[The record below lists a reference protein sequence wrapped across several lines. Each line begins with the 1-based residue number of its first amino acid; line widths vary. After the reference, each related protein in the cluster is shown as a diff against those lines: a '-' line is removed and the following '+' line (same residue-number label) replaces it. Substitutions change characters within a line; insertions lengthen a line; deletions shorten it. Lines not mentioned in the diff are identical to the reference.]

1 MNHPNQIQQRG
12 NAVTQKFILG
22 AASAFAALLLTGT
35 PTPAIAADHRDAPV
49 VDDDPAADIND
60 VYMFRDPNNK
70 NKLVLVLSTY
80 PLENPRFATSYQYDP
95 DVIFQIG
102 FDVNGDGAFDRFVT
116 AKFSPL
122 TNGAGSLQT
131 VTVTLPGG
139 KTITGN
145 VTQPTIQSPQPTPT
159 IIVKNGITVFAGP
172 RDDPFFFD
180 LAGFNRVV
188 SKINMTS
195 VNGGPGT
202 ADPSLFTHIDSF
214 AGFNVQALVIEA
226 PIADFVGKSKK
237 FGISAF
243 SYRKVG
249 PKVRGDGR
257 TITSDGVVYQSID
270 RMGNPAV
277 NTAFITPAL
286 KDGFNTALPKKD
298 SADYAAT
305 IVATLKKYGTNKTN
319 TGILASVVFP
329 DTLKLDLSKAD
340 GFPNGRRL
348 QDDVID
354 TELQL
359 AFNQKLGGGF
369 GDGVNG
375 NDEPYLA
382 RFPFVGLP
390 HTAPDA
396 K

>member
-1 MNHPNQIQQRG
+1 MTNRF
-12 NAVTQKFILG
+12 ALS
-22 AASAFAALLLTGT
+22 AASALTAMLVAAGM
-35 PTPAIAADHRDAPV
+35 PALAADHRDSPV

-60 VYMFRDPNNK
+60 VYMFRDPADK
-70 NKLVLVLSTY
+70 TKLVLVLSTY

-102 FDVNGDGAFDRFVT
+102 FDVDGNGTFERNVT

-122 TNGAGSLQT
+122 SNGAGSLQT

-139 KTITGN
+139 KTATGN
-145 VTQPTIQSPQPTPT
+145 VTQPTIQAPEPVPT
-159 IIVKNGITVFAGP
+159 IINQNGIKVFAGP

-180 LAGFNRVV
+180 LIGFSRVV
-188 SKINMTS
+188 AKINATS
-195 VNGGPGT
+195 INGGKGQ
-202 ADPSLFTHIDSF
+202 ADPTLFTHKDSF
-214 AGFNVQALVIEA
+214 AGFNVQTLVIEA
-226 PIADFVGKSKK
+226 PVVDFVGYKTK

-249 PKVRGDGR
+249 PKIRNDAR
-257 TITSDGVVYQSID
+257 TITFDSVKYESVD

-277 NTAFITPAL
+277 NTAFISPAL
-286 KDGFNTALPKKD
+286 KDGFNTAAPKND
-298 SADYAAT
+298 AT
-305 IVATLKKYGTNKTN
+305 SYQSVVLASLKKYGTNKANTN
-319 TGILASVVFP
+319 ILASIVFP
-329 DTLKLDLSKAD
+329 DTLKFDVSKPD

-359 AFNQKLGGGF
+359 VFNQKLGGSF
-369 GDGVNG
+369 GDGVDA
-375 NDEPYLA
+375 NDRSFLK
-382 RFPFVGLP
+382 RFPFVAQP
-390 HTAPDA
+390 HTVA

>member
-1 MNHPNQIQQRG
+1 MTH
-12 NAVTQKFILG
+12 KFALG
-22 AASAFAALLLTGT
+22 AAGAFTALLLTGT
-35 PTPAIAADHRDAPV
+35 PAMAADHRDSPV

-60 VYMFRDPNNK
+60 VYMFRDPNDK
-70 NKLVLVLSTY
+70 SRMVLVLSTY
-80 PLENPRFATSYQYDP
+80 PLEDPRFATSYQYDP
-95 DVIFQIG
+95 DVAFEIG
-102 FDVNGDGAFDRFVT
+102 VDLTGKGTFSKYVVAT
-116 AKFSPL
+116 FSPL
-122 TNGAGSLQT
+122 SDGPGSQQT
-131 VTVTLPGG
+131 FTVRLPGG
-139 KTITGN
+139 KTVTGN
-145 VTQPTIQSPQPTPT
+145 VTKPTIQAPEPMPQITKKDG
-159 IIVKNGITVFAGP
+159 IVVFAGP

-180 LAGFNRVV
+180 LIGFNRVV
-188 SKINMTS
+188 AKIKATS

-202 ADPSLFTHIDSF
+202 ADPSLFTHVDAF

-226 PIADFVGKSKK
+226 PISDFVGTAKK

-249 PKVRGDGR
+249 PKIRADARTVTIDGAQYE
-257 TITSDGVVYQSID
+257 SVD

-286 KDGFNTALPKKD
+286 KDAFNTSLPVDDASKYE
-298 SADYAAT
+298 STVLAS
-305 IVATLKKYGTNKTN
+305 LKLFGTNSTN

-329 DTLKLDLSKAD
+329 DTLKMDLSKPD

-359 AFNQKLGGGF
+359 VFNQPLGGGF
-369 GDGVNG
+369 GDGVNA
-375 NDEPYLA
+375 NDVPFLDH
-382 RFPFVGLP
+382 FPWVALP
-390 HTAPDA
+390 HTAPA

>member
-1 MNHPNQIQQRG
+1 M
-12 NAVTQKFILG
+12 
-22 AASAFAALLLTGT
+22 
-35 PTPAIAADHRDAPV
+35 AADHRDSPV

-60 VYMFRDPNNK
+60 VYMFRDPNNAK
-70 NKLVLVLSTY
+70 RLVLVLSTY

-102 FDVNGDGAFDRFVT
+102 FDTQGKGTFSKFVT

-131 VTVTLPGG
+131 ITITMPSG

-145 VTQPTIQSPQPTPT
+145 VTQPTIQAPEPKPT
-159 IIVKNGITVFAGP
+159 IINKDGISVFAGP

-180 LAGFNRVV
+180 LIGFNRVIA
-188 SKINMTS
+188 KINSTS

-202 ADPSLFTHIDSF
+202 ADPSLFTHVDAF

-226 PIADFVGKSKK
+226 PIVDFVGASKK

-249 PKVRGDGR
+249 PKVRGDAR
-257 TITSDGVVYQSID
+257 TVTSDGVTYEAVD

-277 NTAFITPAL
+277 NTAFISPSL
-286 KDGFNTALPKKD
+286 KDGFNTALPKND
-298 SADYAAT
+298 GSAYGAVV
-305 IVATLKKYGTNKTN
+305 VATLKKFGTNATN

-359 AFNQKLGGGF
+359 AFNQPLGGSF
-369 GDGVNG
+369 GDGVNA
-375 NDEPYLA
+375 NDRAFLTH
-382 RFPFVGLP
+382 FPWVALP
-390 HTAPDA
+390 HTAPV